1 MNLSSWMRRKRLRW
15 WVALLLPALVLRSLI
30 PLGFMPMFG
39 PGYGVQFVLCEG
51 YAPVPG
57 TTSSMSM
64 GMSMD
69 MPMDAATDP
78 LRQNDAPPVDGGAPV
93 HQDHGTCPYG
103 SAPALG
109 GLPTLAVVLV
119 AIQPP
124 AEPAVIAAQVGYFG
138 ISPRAQSSRGPPA

>member
-1 MNLSSWMRRKRLRW
+1 MDLSSWMTRKRLRW

-57 TTSSMSM
+57 TSPSVSMS
-64 GMSMD
+64 MSMD
-69 MPMDAATDP
+69 MPMDAATDSVG
-78 LRQNDAPPVDGGAPV
+78 QNAALHADGGAPI

-103 SAPALG
+103 SAPALA

-119 AIQPP
+119 AVQPA
-124 AEPAVIAAQVGYFG
+124 AEPVVIAAQVGYFE
-138 ISPRAQSSRGPPA
+138 ISPRAQSSRGPPV